1 MREQVSVKGI
11 QNLLGKARL
20 TGIWLIYPLYSC
32 FSYFADRTSAL
43 DFLKYGMERDSLY
56 DFKVR

>member
-1 MREQVSVKGI
+1 M
-11 QNLLGKARL
+11 LGKARL

-32 FSYFADRTSAL
+32 FSYFADRTSTL

>member
-32 FSYFADRTSAL
+32 FSYFADRTSTL